1 MTASVAPG
9 PVRSVIPVART
20 TAGSGG
26 GPVARSQAMREVLAA
41 AEDVAMGATTVLLLG
56 ESGTGK
62 EVVDRHIHRCSPRG
76 SGPWVAVNCA
86 ALPSEL
92 LESEL
97 FGHERGAF
105 TGAAER
111 RVGRIEQA
119 DKGTLLLDEISEMP
133 LSLQAKLLRVLQER
147 EVDRVGGGKPISV
160 DVRIIATSN
169 RDLGEMVARRQFRQD
184 LYYRLFVF
192 PIVLPPLRD
201 RPDDIP
207 ALIDHLLQKLAES
220 LGRPAP
226 TLSEGAQAALAAY
239 AYPGNVRELGNILE
253 RALVRCRVST
263 LELGHLWPGEAR
275 ERVAEAAAPLSSP
288 TPTSPSSP
296 SFPPPPPSPASSV
309 ARHSGGQLPERRFL
323 PEGVPI
329 DLPSLERLAIQEAL
343 RRVSGNRTH
352 AAGLLGISLRTLRNK
367 LREYRARAASADG
380 QVLPTAFDVGDGDEG
395 AAGELARQSH
405 DTPGKEEQAA

>member
-1 MTASVAPG
+1 VAN
-9 PVRSVIPVART
+9 
-20 TAGSGG
+20 
-26 GPVARSQAMREVLAA
+26 SQAMREVLAA
-41 AEDVAMGATTVLLLG
+41 SEDVAVGSTTVLLLG

-62 EVVDRHIHRCSPRG
+62 EVVARHIHRCSPRAN
-76 SGPWVAVNCA
+76 GPWVAVNCA
-86 ALPSEL
+86 ALPADL

-105 TGAAER
+105 TGAVDR

-133 LSLQAKLLRVLQER
+133 LALQAKLLRVLQER
-147 EVDRVGGGKPISV
+147 EVDRVGGGKPVPV
-160 DVRIIATSN
+160 DVRVIATSN
-169 RDLGEMVARRQFRQD
+169 RDLGEMVRLRQFRQD

-192 PIVLPPLRD
+192 PIVLPPLRE

-207 ALIDHLLQKLAES
+207 ALVDHLLQKLSES

-226 TLSEGAQAALAAY
+226 TLSDGAQAALSTY

-263 LELGHLWPGEAR
+263 LELGHLWPTESR
-275 ERVAEAAAPLSSP
+275 EPAGHSLAAPSPSPSPSLSS
-288 TPTSPSSP
+288 SSP
-296 SFPPPPPSPASSV
+296 VSGSGSAPAIV
-309 ARHSGGQLPERRFL
+309 RPHSGGVLPERRFL

-343 RRVSGNRTH
+343 RRVNGNRTH
-352 AAGLLGISLRTLRNK
+352 AARLLGISLRTLRNK
-367 LREYRARAASADG
+367 LREYRARATSADG
-380 QVLPTAFDVGDGDEG
+380 QILPSGFAASDGEDGAVDEG
-395 AAGELARQSH
+395 ALAQPSH
-405 DTPGKEEQAA
+405 SSEGGNGDHGDEEQAA

>member
-1 MTASVAPG
+1 MRPNFPVPQAAS
-9 PVRSVIPVART
+9 S
-20 TAGSGG
+20 
-26 GPVARSQAMREVLAA
+26 GPVARSQAMREVLTAS
-41 AEDVAMGATTVLLLG
+41 EDVAVGSTTVLLLG

-62 EVVDRHIHRCSPRG
+62 EVVARHIHRCSPRAN
-76 SGPWVAVNCA
+76 GPWVAVNCA
-86 ALPSEL
+86 ALPSDL

-105 TGAAER
+105 TGAADR
-111 RVGRIEQA
+111 RIGRIEQA

-133 LSLQAKLLRVLQER
+133 VALQAKLLRVLQER
-147 EVDRVGGGKPISV
+147 EVDRVGGGKPIPV

-169 RDLGEMVARRQFRQD
+169 RDLGEMVQRRQFRQD

-192 PIVLPPLRD
+192 PIVLPPLRE

-207 ALIDHLLQKLAES
+207 ALVEHLLQKLSES

-226 TLSEGAQAALAAY
+226 TLSDGAQAALATY

-263 LELGHLWPGEAR
+263 LELGHLWPTEAR
-275 ERVAEAAAPLSSP
+275 DHAGHGLTVPSASPVSVPAPAP
-288 TPTSPSSP
+288 V
-296 SFPPPPPSPASSV
+296 PAV
-309 ARHSGGQLPERRFL
+309 ARPHSGGAIPERRFL

-343 RRVSGNRTH
+343 RRVNGNRTH
-352 AAGLLGISLRTLRNK
+352 AARLLGISLRTLRNK

-380 QVLPTAFDVGDGDEG
+380 QILPSGFDGAEGEDGAVDAAALAQPSHSTEGGNGDNGD
-395 AAGELARQSH
+395 Q
-405 DTPGKEEQAA
+405 EQAA